1 MRLKSQAHRPE
12 SFCNTQIHSAISLEQ
27 CSLWGTQV
35 NHMCTLPLHTLPLR
49 RSNSYTITRLAH
61 LLSRNFY
68 SVQMQKDAFY
78 HSCSSVVFLLETNQ
92 NSQLEK
98 TLNSPQTLSQP
109 IKSRTKK
116 SLYNPN

>member
-1 MRLKSQAHRPE
+1 
-12 SFCNTQIHSAISLEQ
+12 
-27 CSLWGTQV
+27 
-35 NHMCTLPLHTLPLR
+35 
-49 RSNSYTITRLAH
+49 
-61 LLSRNFY
+61 
-68 SVQMQKDAFY
+68 MQKDAFY